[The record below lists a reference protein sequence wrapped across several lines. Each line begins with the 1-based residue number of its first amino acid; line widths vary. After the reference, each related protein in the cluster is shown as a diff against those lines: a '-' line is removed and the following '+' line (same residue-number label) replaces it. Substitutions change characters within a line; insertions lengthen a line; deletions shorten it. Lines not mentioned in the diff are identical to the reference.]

1 MRFILAALGA
11 AFLLVGCGEDRP
23 VVAYKPGVYQGPQDQ
38 KLGDKERK
46 EANERVKQAGR
57 M

>member
-1 MRFILAALGA
+1 MRWMVLALGA
-11 AFLLVGCGEDRP
+11 AFLLAGCGEDRP
-23 VVAYKPGVYQGPQDQ
+23 VVAYKPGVYQGAQDQ

-46 EANERVKQAGR
+46 DANERAKLAGR